1 MEVVEHSQNLELLLN
16 ADDWHTCCG
25 SSLAFFP
32 DSQPLFQI
40 LNPNLSD
47 AQPCASEAQPHP
59 EPRASDAQPHQSS
72 LLAESADSA
81 DSADMF
87 VERPRE
93 AQRGLGRLGR
103 LGEKLE
109 NAGKTTTCTVLY
121 VVLSNCPQ
129 KPCVHMY
136 IGV

>member
-1 MEVVEHSQNLELLLN
+1 MQTTGVPVVGARWRFLFLILN
-16 ADDWHTCCG
+16 A
-25 SSLAFFP
+25 F
-32 DSQPLFQI
+32 FQI

-81 DSADMF
+81 DSGDMS

-93 AQRGLGRLGR
+93 AQRGLGRPER
-103 LGEKLE
+103 LREKLE
-109 NAGKTTTCTVLY
+109 NASKTTTSTVL
-121 VVLSNCPQ
+121 
-129 KPCVHMY
+129 
-136 IGV
+136 